1 MNNKRPLHLPVRTSC
16 CLLALV
22 CFTRRA
28 EAFADIHQGGLA
40 SGLFIRKACVHQHV
54 RKFPHRRARRHAASF
69 AKDSFDSTTAVD
81 TANGSS
87 PSLDT
92 GNASGLSSSSS
103 ADSIEAFEQD
113 VSYVL
118 RTLRPEPYDPTVPS
132 WFRQRRLSFSNY
144 WTLEDWD
151 KHSSRTR
158 YLRNVFHLPKSRLI
172 RRILPQLGVLAG
184 WSALVCFLG
193 TTKKSVFQR
202 LEIPLTALSLV
213 STFVAALQTLRSNQA
228 IARLR
233 DGRIAMGSVVHIT
246 RDTSTLIAT
255 YFGDKDDRL
264 KLKAARLLALF
275 GWSLKQH
282 LRETKTTN
290 DVYEVLLSSH
300 HEADARFVMSDRKA
314 PAAILRRL
322 RQIIAKAFANGTIGG
337 NEQRLL
343 EQNLQSL
350 DKALATCDR
359 VKSTPIPPVYGSH
372 ASRLMVF
379 YLAFLPMAL
388 LSFLPVRGTIEVT
401 IMVGYAMLGL
411 DEISHLFEQPFKF
424 MPLYQIA
431 KVSMMDSADAFCR
444 PPPSLDRNDAVL
456 QDKRPLYWAHPGDD
470 LPILPYD
477 GRDVPAIY

>member
-1 MNNKRPLHLPVRTSC
+1 
-16 CLLALV
+16 
-22 CFTRRA
+22 
-28 EAFADIHQGGLA
+28 
-40 SGLFIRKACVHQHV
+40 
-54 RKFPHRRARRHAASF
+54 
-69 AKDSFDSTTAVD
+69 
-81 TANGSS
+81 
-87 PSLDT
+87 
-92 GNASGLSSSSS
+92 
-103 ADSIEAFEQD
+103 
-113 VSYVL
+113 
-118 RTLRPEPYDPTVPS
+118 
-132 WFRQRRLSFSNY
+132 
-144 WTLEDWD
+144 
-151 KHSSRTR
+151 
-158 YLRNVFHLPKSRLI
+158 
-172 RRILPQLGVLAG
+172 
-184 WSALVCFLG
+184 
-193 TTKKSVFQR
+193 
-202 LEIPLTALSLV
+202 
-213 STFVAALQTLRSNQA
+213 
-228 IARLR
+228 
-233 DGRIAMGSVVHIT
+233 MGSVVHIT

>member
-1 MNNKRPLHLPVRTSC
+1 MNNKRPLHVPVRTSY
-16 CLLALV
+16 CLLALA
-22 CFTRRA
+22 CFTRRT
-28 EAFADIHQGGLA
+28 EVFVCTGGV
-40 SGLFIRKACVHQHV
+40 LFGQACDQHMI
-54 RKFPHRRARRHAASF
+54 RKFPLRRLQRHAASF
-69 AKDSFDSTTAVD
+69 AIDSTTVLG

-87 PSLDT
+87 SSLDT
-92 GNASGLSSSSS
+92 SAANGSSSPSS
-103 ADSIEAFEQD
+103 ADTVDAFEQD

-118 RTLRPEPYDPTVPS
+118 RTLRPQQYDPTVPS

-172 RRILPQLGVLAG
+172 QRILPQLGVLAG
-184 WSALVCFLG
+184 WSALICFLG
-193 TTKKSVFQR
+193 TAKKSVFQR

-255 YFGDKDDRL
+255 YFGNNDDRL

-282 LRETKTTN
+282 LRETTTTN
-290 DVYEVLLSSH
+290 DVYEALLSSH
-300 HEADARFVMSDRKA
+300 HEADARLIISDRKA

-322 RQIIAKAFANGTIGG
+322 RQIIATAFAEGTIGG

-359 VKSTPIPPVYGSH
+359 VRSTPIPPVYGSH

-388 LSFLPVRGTIEVT
+388 LNFLPVRGTIEVT
-401 IMVGYAMLGL
+401 LMVGYAMLGL

-424 MPLYQIA
+424 RLVCWIRPTPFVGHRLPLMRRMLIS
-431 KVSMMDSADAFCR
+431 KTPRGLCI
-444 PPPSLDRNDAVL
+444 
-456 QDKRPLYWAHPGDD
+456 G
-470 LPILPYD
+470 PIREMIYLSCHTMVEMSP
-477 GRDVPAIY
+477 RDN